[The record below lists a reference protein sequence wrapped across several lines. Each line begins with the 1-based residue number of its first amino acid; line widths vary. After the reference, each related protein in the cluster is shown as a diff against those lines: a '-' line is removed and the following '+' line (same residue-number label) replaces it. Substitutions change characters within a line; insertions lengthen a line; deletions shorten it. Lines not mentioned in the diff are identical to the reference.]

1 MERDYWQKRWKQGET
16 GFQQNE
22 VNPYLRQYWQALHL
36 AAGSE
41 VFVPLCGKS
50 SDMLWL
56 SEQGYAVLGVETSA
70 IAVQAFFKKNGY
82 IPNQT
87 SSENFDC
94 YDASGV
100 RILCG
105 NFFDLS
111 KRDLA
116 KTSAVYDRAS
126 LIALP
131 PEIRERYTRHLLSI
145 LPPAAQ
151 ILLITLDYP
160 QQEMAGPPFAVS
172 TSEVDALYH
181 ERFTIACCRKWT
193 CSRKN
198 HAFRNVVSA
207 DYRKASSFWHRTN
220 SETRACLHEK
230 PTSFIW
236 GRYLEGK

>member
-1 MERDYWQKRWKQGET
+1 MEKDYWLERWKREET
-16 GFQQNE
+16 GFHQNE

-36 AAGSE
+36 ATGSE
-41 VFVPLCGKS
+41 IFVPLCGKS
-50 SDMLWL
+50 HDMLWL

-70 IAVQAFFKKNGY
+70 VAVRAFFEENGY

-87 SSENFDC
+87 NSENFDR

-105 NFFDLS
+105 DFFDLS
-111 KRDLA
+111 KHDLA

-131 PEIRERYTRHLLSI
+131 PEMRGRYADHLLSI

-172 TSEVDALYH
+172 ANEVEALYH
-181 ERFTIACCRKWT
+181 ERFTIRLLSQLDVLAQEPRFQERGL
-193 CSRKN
+193 SQLQESVFLL
-198 HAFRNVVSA
+198 AP
-207 DYRKASSFWHRTN
+207 HR
-220 SETRACLHEK
+220 
-230 PTSFIW
+230 
-236 GRYLEGK
+236 

>member
-1 MERDYWQKRWKQGET
+1 MEKDYWLERWKREET
-16 GFQQNE
+16 GFHQNE
-22 VNPYLRQYWQALHL
+22 VNPYLCQYWQALHL
-36 AAGSE
+36 AADSE

-50 SDMLWL
+50 RDMLWL

-70 IAVQAFFKKNGY
+70 VAVQAFFKENGY

-87 SSENFDC
+87 SGESFDR

-105 NFFDLS
+105 DFFDLS
-111 KRDLA
+111 KHDLA
-116 KTSAVYDRAS
+116 KTNAVYDRAS

-131 PEIRERYTRHLLSI
+131 PEMRERYAGHLLSI

-172 TSEVDALYH
+172 ANEVEALYH
-181 ERFTIACCRKWT
+181 ERFTIRLLSQLDVLAQEPRFEERGLNRLQE
-193 CSRKN
+193 SIFLL
-198 HAFRNVVSA
+198 AP
-207 DYRKASSFWHRTN
+207 HR
-220 SETRACLHEK
+220 
-230 PTSFIW
+230 
-236 GRYLEGK
+236 